1 MELEE
6 MIIGLTG
13 TLASGK
19 GEIAEF
25 LKREGYEYLSLS
37 QEVRA
42 EARERGIEETRENLQ
57 DLGNEMRKKESP
69 GYWAYR
75 TAERIKAAQ
84 EEGKETFII
93 DGLRNPAEINALREV
108 LPSFYLVATDAPPR
122 TRFDRIVNI
131 RKRES
136 DLKNYS
142 TYEGFLTYDL
152 RDQGLGEP
160 EDGQQ
165 VRKCISMAHHVLWN
179 DGTLEEVQ
187 EQISLISARGKV

>member
-1 MELEE
+1 M
-6 MIIGLTG
+6 
-13 TLASGK
+13 
-19 GEIAEF
+19 
-25 LKREGYEYLSLS
+25 S

-42 EARERGIEETRENLQ
+42 EARKRGIEETREDLQ
-57 DLGNEMRKKESP
+57 NLGNAMRAECGA

-84 EEGKETFII
+84 EQGKETFVI
-93 DGLRNPAEINALREV
+93 DGLRNPAEINALKET
-108 LPSFYLVATDAPPR
+108 LPSFYLVATDAPPK

-142 TYEGFLTYDL
+142 TYEGFLAYDL

-165 VRKCISMAHHVLWN
+165 VRRCISMAHHVLWN
-179 DGTLEEVQ
+179 DGTLEEFQ
-187 EQISLISARGKV
+187 NEIRLILARSKI